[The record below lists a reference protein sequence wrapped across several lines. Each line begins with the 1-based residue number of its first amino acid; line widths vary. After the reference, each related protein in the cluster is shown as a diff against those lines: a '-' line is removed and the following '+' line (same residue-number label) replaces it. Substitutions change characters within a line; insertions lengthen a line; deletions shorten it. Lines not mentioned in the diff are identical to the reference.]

1 MAHAAMGRN
10 SAPGGES
17 RAPNRNHLPQNRVD
31 DNAPLFFREKTLT
44 LRCYTPY
51 RDGTEALVFGGVGV
65 RRSPPNGWPRSS
77 RMAFSYAVP
86 GAVYFITPT
95 EESVE

>member
-1 MAHAAMGRN
+1 MAHAVMGRN
-10 SAPGGES
+10 SEPDGET
-17 RAPNRNHLPQNRVD
+17 RAPNRNHSPWNSVD
-31 DNAPLFFREKTLT
+31 DAAPLFFLEKTLT

-65 RRSPPNGWPRSS
+65 RRSTPNGWPRST

-86 GAVYFITPT
+86 GAVHFITPT

>member
-1 MAHAAMGRN
+1 MGRN

-31 DNAPLFFREKTLT
+31 DAAPLFFREKTLT

-51 RDGTEALVFGGVGV
+51 RDGTEAVVLEAQASDL
-65 RRSPPNGWPRSS
+65 SPIGRPRST

-86 GAVYFITPT
+86 GAVHFITPT